1 MSNSYFRIKII
12 PNPRLW
18 EIMKIMVLGK
28 LYDFHGSGT
37 RHTRIIIKPGGIL
50 INIGSR
56 LVFFIGVYPEN
67 IQSLM

>member
-1 MSNSYFRIKII
+1 
-12 PNPRLW
+12 
-18 EIMKIMVLGK
+18 MKIMVLGK